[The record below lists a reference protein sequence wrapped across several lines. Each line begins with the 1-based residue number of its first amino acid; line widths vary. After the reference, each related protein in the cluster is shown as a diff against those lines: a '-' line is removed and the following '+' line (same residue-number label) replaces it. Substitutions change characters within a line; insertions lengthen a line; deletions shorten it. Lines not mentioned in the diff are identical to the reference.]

1 MAEFQSRGRESC
13 HGMLKGVAEIRN
25 SAWLAGHFPS
35 KDAMKFG
42 RHSVG
47 FGIVNKVQLA
57 ETGQAASF
65 NSRRT
70 TNRNDAA

>member
-35 KDAMKFG
+35 KDAMKFE
-42 RHSVG
+42 
-47 FGIVNKVQLA
+47 GILSGL
-57 ETGQAASF
+57 E
-65 NSRRT
+65 
-70 TNRNDAA
+70 